1 MRCLLEWLCVV
12 VGNMELCWQEGLAN
26 GKRGQ
31 LSLDVLGMYR
41 MYRMYLTCGFMFT
54 FFMDWNPLTKVY
66 THNIHIGL
74 VCYGKTWSSGYT
86 YVTARIT
93 KI

>member
-12 VGNMELCWQEGLAN
+12 VSNMELCWQEGLAN

-41 MYRMYLTCGFMFT
+41 MYWM
-54 FFMDWNPLTKVY
+54 
-66 THNIHIGL
+66 
-74 VCYGKTWSSGYT
+74 
-86 YVTARIT
+86 
-93 KI
+93 